1 MQYIEG
7 VVLHRKS
14 FQSKKGKEIPVV
26 SILDEYDK
34 FSQVVD
40 ITDFDNHV
48 NGVSKGIKVRLPVR
62 SRPGVSDRGNAFINY
77 VVAGPVVEVTD

>member
-1 MQYIEG
+1 MHYIEG

-26 SILDEYDK
+26 SILDEYEK

-40 ITDFDNHV
+40 ITDFDNNV

-62 SRPGVSDRGNAFINY
+62 IRPGVSDRGNAFINY
-77 VVAGPVVEVTD
+77 VSAGPIVEVTD